1 MILTRTKFSRQR
13 QSFKKILPVK
23 CHTNIAGERD
33 DVLRGQTGRQAAR
46 QTDRQRQTGR
56 QIHMVKHMGAFSNS
70 EKAPETFNGNV
81 LTSSYTQQNF
91 PFSNLSLVTAYTQNC
106 FLSLSNA

>member
-1 MILTRTKFSRQR
+1 
-13 QSFKKILPVK
+13 VK